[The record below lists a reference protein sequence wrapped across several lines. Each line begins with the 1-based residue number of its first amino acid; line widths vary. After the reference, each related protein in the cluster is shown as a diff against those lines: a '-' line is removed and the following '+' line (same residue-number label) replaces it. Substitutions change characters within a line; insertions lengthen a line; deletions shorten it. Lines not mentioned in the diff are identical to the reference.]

1 MSNPESLWA
10 SHHNRAENRTWAKN
24 RNKECLLLDILGS
37 LWVDKTIVEFV
48 NKFEFH
54 IIVHFIFIETILPE
68 DHNFIEL
75 TFLCD
80 SKKLLI
86 LIMAAGFVKPFKL
99 IDCTIN

>member
-1 MSNPESLWA
+1 M
-10 SHHNRAENRTWAKN
+10 
-24 RNKECLLLDILGS
+24 DVLGS

-54 IIVHFIFIETILPE
+54 IIGHFIFIVTILHE
-68 DHNFIEL
+68 DHNFTEL

-86 LIMAAGFVKPFKL
+86 LTMAAGFVKPFKL
-99 IDCTIN
+99 IDYTIN